1 MRDKRARGLVG
12 GQTPTSAGC
21 GGSSAAG
28 PRAVGA
34 PDQGKSR
41 TLTACCGRKALALQQ
56 LRCEST
62 SQRNASPARDL
73 KRNGSF
79 NEAVLTRRS
88 LEPQQGSSQTGSR
101 GLCRIIFVKT
111 AGW

>member
-1 MRDKRARGLVG
+1 M
-12 GQTPTSAGC
+12 PTSAGC
-21 GGSSAAG
+21 GSSSAAG

-34 PDQGKSR
+34 PEPGEEPHPHSLLRQEGSGLR
-41 TLTACCGRKALALQQ
+41 VGFQQ

-62 SQRNASPARDL
+62 SQRNANPARDW

-88 LEPQQGSSQTGSR
+88 LERQQGSSQTGSR